1 MQPIKTKKTALITGS
16 SSGIGRE
23 LATVLAREGY
33 DLIITA
39 RREDRLQEIKREL
52 ENKYNHNV
60 YLFTCDLSESDS
72 PEKLYSFVNSIP
84 CKITV
89 LINNAG
95 IGDYGF
101 FSESE
106 WNKTATMLNLNITAL
121 THLTHL
127 FLPDLMENN
136 KAYIMNVASTAA
148 FQPGPLMSVY
158 YASKHY
164 VLAFSEAIAEELSD
178 TEVVVS
184 ALCPGPTASEF
195 QETSNMK
202 KSKLFELFPVASSI
216 EVADFGYRALMKEKR
231 VAVYGF
237 LNKVGTKVTALLP
250 KKWVTSTVRIIME
263 RK

>member
-1 MQPIKTKKTALITGS
+1 MQSSTTHKTALITGA

-23 LATVLAREGY
+23 LATVFAREGY

-39 RREDRLQEIKREL
+39 RREERLQTLKNEL
-52 ENKYNHNV
+52 ENRFNCKI
-60 YLFTCDLSESDS
+60 YLITCDLAEEGS
-72 PEKLYSFVNSIP
+72 PEKLFTFVKNSSLE
-84 CKITV
+84 ITALV
-89 LINNAG
+89 NNAG

-101 FSESE
+101 FSESD
-106 WNKTATMLNLNITAL
+106 WQRNATMLNLNIISL

-127 FLPDLMENN
+127 FLPDLMKQK
-136 KAYIMNVASTAA
+136 KAYVMNVASTAA

-164 VLAFSEAIAEELSD
+164 VLAFSEAIANELSD
-178 TEVVVS
+178 SGVVVS

-195 QETSNMK
+195 QEVSKME
-202 KSKLFELFPVASSI
+202 KSKLFELFPVASSAD
-216 EVADFGYRALMKEKR
+216 VAEFGYKAMMKEKR

-237 LNKVGTKVTALLP
+237 LNKVGAKVTALLP
-250 KKWVTSTVRIIME
+250 KKWVTSAVRVIME